1 MYNRLMKVL
10 FFDIDGTLA
19 VKKKIVPSA
28 LEALKKLKEKGY
40 KTFICS
46 GRPPFYVKEM
56 FEDLVSGYIC
66 CNGRYI
72 VYEGE
77 KLFGLSFGSDELKEY
92 IKLIDSKKA
101 GALFVSDDET
111 YAYNM
116 DENFLEFCTK
126 QYREDRVIPFNSQQN
141 IYTFDLFFKCSFDE
155 ISETFK
161 DKLVLNNHGDHG
173 SCDCS
178 TISFNKG
185 SAIEY
190 VLNYF
195 HIAKEDAYA
204 FGDGLN
210 DIEMMEAVYNSY
222 AMDNACER
230 LKEVARFK
238 APDVL
243 NDGFY
248 KTMLKEKLVNE

>member
-19 VKKKIVPSA
+19 IRKKIVPSA

-77 KLFGLSFGSDELKEY
+77 KLFGLSFSSEELKEY

-204 FGDGLN
+204 FGDGFN
-210 DIEMMEAVYNSY
+210 DICMFDKVGNAVAMGNSV
-222 AMDNACER
+222 E
-230 LKEVARFK
+230 K
-238 APDVL
+238 
-243 NDGFY
+243 
-248 KTMLKEKLVNE
+248 LKEKASYITDHINNDGIVKALEYYGLL